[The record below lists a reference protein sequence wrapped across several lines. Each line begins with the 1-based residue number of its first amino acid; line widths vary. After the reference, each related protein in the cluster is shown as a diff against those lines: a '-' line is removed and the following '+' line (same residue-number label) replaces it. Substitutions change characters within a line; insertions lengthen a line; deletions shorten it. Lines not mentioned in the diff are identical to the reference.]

1 MFLKNYI
8 AKYPDTYLGQP
19 GRFQVPCFHFV
30 AYLPFSSSKKQ
41 SEVDVR
47 LWTYFLQL
55 DYCQQSLKCKFQK
68 FVFLIRDS
76 TPVECCTAW
85 TRWEK
90 VHFTTAT
97 STAPRSRSL
106 LTSKFIY
113 LLIWLA
119 ERVCCLILLLLQISR
134 YIYPISLAE
143 QDFFTNL
150 GFTHPDLFQVLPCHF
165 NTQSSIQ
172 VNNVKSPTKKAF
184 IIILYF
190 MIKLNFI
197 IFEFIF

>member
-1 MFLKNYI
+1 MFSWSGI
-8 AKYPDTYLGQP
+8 QHWCSAVPPGPDEKKCALQQLPQQRQGQ
-19 GRFQVPCFHFV
+19 GACWQV
-30 AYLPFSSSKKQ
+30 
-41 SEVDVR
+41 
-47 LWTYFLQL
+47 
-55 DYCQQSLKCKFQK
+55 SLH
-68 FVFLIRDS
+68 
-76 TPVECCTAW
+76 T
-85 TRWEK
+85 
-90 VHFTTAT
+90 
-97 STAPRSRSL
+97 
-106 LTSKFIY
+106 Y

-172 VNNVKSPTKKAF
+172 VNNVNSTTKKAF

-190 MIKLNFI
+190 IFKLNFI